1 MKRRAP
7 IIGLAATLVPILAA
21 ILAAGGCAVGPDYK
35 PPTPVAGAEA
45 PLVSTSPTAETVA
58 EPPDDWWRLY
68 HDETLDGLLQEA
80 FTANTDL
87 RVAAANLT
95 ASRAVL
101 SAVKSQRFPQ
111 TQADVS
117 ATYGRDPATEEIL
130 ELTGRDPESIWLYEG
145 VLEVAYEV
153 DLLGR
158 VRRSVEAARADT
170 AAVIATRDAVKIAV
184 AAETA
189 RDYAQVCA
197 LGEELNVAHHSLDVV
212 SREAE
217 ITNNRRAAGAG
228 SEFDVVRAQELVAQ
242 VRASIPPL
250 EGQRR
255 AAFFELS
262 AVLGRPPS
270 KAPAEVENCV
280 LPPRLNDLIP
290 VGDGAS
296 LLKRRP
302 DVRQA
307 ERRLAGSTA
316 RIGIATADLYPKI
329 ELKGLIGG
337 VSTEPDQFV
346 TNKGIA
352 WGLGPAISW
361 TFPNQAGPRARV
373 RQAKAA
379 TVAALASFDAV
390 VLQALKETEQA
401 LALYRAELDHRQALS
416 EAQNR
421 AQKAFEIADGQFRA
435 GAVSDLDLL
444 TTEQQ
449 LIATDAAVAA
459 SDAALVQ
466 DQIAVFKAL
475 GGGWRNRETAA
486 KR

>member
-1 MKRRAP
+1 
-7 IIGLAATLVPILAA
+7 VPLI
-21 ILAAGGCAVGPDYK
+21 
-35 PPTPVAGAEA
+35 
-45 PLVSTSPTAETVA
+45 STTPTAETVA
-58 EPPDDWWRLY
+58 EPPNDWWRLY
-68 HDETLDGLLQEA
+68 HDDTLDRLLQEA

-101 SAVKSQRFPQ
+101 QATRSQRLPQ

-117 ATYGRDPATEEIL
+117 ATYGRDPVTEEIL
-130 ELTGRDPESIWLYEG
+130 ELTGRDAESIWLYEG
-145 VLEVAYEV
+145 ILEVSYEV

-158 VRRSVEAARADT
+158 VRRSIEAARADT
-170 AAVIATRDAVKIAV
+170 ASVIATRDVVKITV

-189 RDYAQVCA
+189 RAYAQVCA

-217 ITNNRRAAGAG
+217 ITNNRREAGAG

-250 EGQRR
+250 EGQRH
-255 AAFFELS
+255 AAFFELA

-270 KAPAEVENCV
+270 KAPAEVESCV

-307 ERRLAGSTA
+307 ERRLAGATA

-329 ELKGLIGG
+329 ELRGFIGG

-373 RQAKAA
+373 RQAEAA

-401 LALYRAELDHRQALS
+401 LALYGAELDHRQALS
-416 EAQNR
+416 EAQDR

-449 LIATDAAVAA
+449 LIATDAAVAS

-475 GGGWRNRETAA
+475 GGGWRNTETAA

>member
-1 MKRRAP
+1 MRSSSGMWVAAT
-7 IIGLAATLVPILAA
+7 GVATLAASLV
-21 ILAAGGCAVGPDYK
+21 AGGCAVGPDYK
-35 PPTPVAGAEA
+35 PPTPVAGAEV
-45 PLVSTSPTAETVA
+45 PLVSTSPTVETVA
-58 EPPDDWWRLY
+58 EPPDDWWHLY
-68 HDETLDGLLQEA
+68 HDETLDGLLKEA

-101 SAVKSQRFPQ
+101 SAVKAQRFPQ
-111 TQADVS
+111 TQADVA
-117 ATYGRDPATEEIL
+117 ATYGRDPVTEEIL
-130 ELTGRDPESIWLYEG
+130 ELTGRDAESLWIYEG

-170 AAVIATRDAVKIAV
+170 AAVIATRDVVKIAV

-189 RDYAQVCA
+189 RAYAQVCA

-212 SREAE
+212 SHEAE
-217 ITNNRRAAGAG
+217 ITNNRLEAGAG
-228 SEFDVVRAQELVAQ
+228 AQFDVVRAQELVAQ

-255 AAFFELS
+255 AAFFELA

-270 KAPAEVENCV
+270 KAPAEVESCV
-280 LPPRLNDLIP
+280 LPPRLSDLMP

-302 DVRQA
+302 DVREA
-307 ERRLAGSTA
+307 ERRLAGATA

-329 ELKGLIGG
+329 ELKGFIGG

-352 WGLGPAISW
+352 WGVGPAISW

-379 TVAALASFDAV
+379 TVAALANFDAV

-401 LALYRAELDHRQALS
+401 LALYRSELDHRHALS

-421 AQKAFEIADGQFRA
+421 AQTAFDIAHSQFIA
-435 GAVSDLDLL
+435 GAISDLDLL
-444 TTEQQ
+444 TSEQQ

-459 SDAALVQ
+459 SDAALVL

-475 GGGWRNRETAA
+475 GGGWRNRETSAQ
-486 KR
+486 R

>member
-1 MKRRAP
+1 MRSSSGMWVAAT
-7 IIGLAATLVPILAA
+7 GVATLAASLV
-21 ILAAGGCAVGPDYK
+21 AGGCAVGPDYK
-35 PPTPVAGAEA
+35 PPTPVAGAEV
-45 PLVSTSPTAETVA
+45 PLVSTSPTVETVA
-58 EPPDDWWRLY
+58 EPPDDWWHLY
-68 HDETLDGLLQEA
+68 HDETLDGLLKEA

-101 SAVKSQRFPQ
+101 SAVKAQRFPQ
-111 TQADVS
+111 TQADVA
-117 ATYGRDPATEEIL
+117 ATYGRDPVTEEIL
-130 ELTGRDPESIWLYEG
+130 ELTGRDAESLWIYEG

-170 AAVIATRDAVKIAV
+170 AAVIATRDVVKIAV

-189 RDYAQVCA
+189 RAYAQVCA

-212 SREAE
+212 SHEAE
-217 ITNNRRAAGAG
+217 ITNNRLEAGAG
-228 SEFDVVRAQELVAQ
+228 AQFDVVRAQELVAQ

-255 AAFFELS
+255 AAFFELA

-270 KAPAEVENCV
+270 KAPAEVESCV
-280 LPPRLNDLIP
+280 LPPRLSDLMP

-302 DVRQA
+302 DVREA
-307 ERRLAGSTA
+307 ERRLAGATA

-329 ELKGLIGG
+329 ELKGFIGG

-352 WGLGPAISW
+352 WGVGPAISW

-421 AQKAFEIADGQFRA
+421 AQTAFDIAHGQFIA

-444 TTEQQ
+444 TSEQQ

-466 DQIAVFKAL
+466 DQISVFKAL
-475 GGGWRNRETAA
+475 GGGWRHTEIAA

>member
-1 MKRRAP
+1 MRSSSGMWVAAT
-7 IIGLAATLVPILAA
+7 GVATLAASLV
-21 ILAAGGCAVGPDYK
+21 AGGCAVGPDYK
-35 PPTPVAGAEA
+35 PPTPVAGAEV
-45 PLVSTSPTAETVA
+45 PLVSTSPTVETVA
-58 EPPDDWWRLY
+58 EPPDDWWHLY
-68 HDETLDGLLQEA
+68 HDETLDGLLKEA

-101 SAVKSQRFPQ
+101 SAVKAQRFPQ
-111 TQADVS
+111 TQADVA
-117 ATYGRDPATEEIL
+117 ATYGRDPVTEEIL
-130 ELTGRDPESIWLYEG
+130 ELTGRDAESLWIYEG

-170 AAVIATRDAVKIAV
+170 AAVIATRDVVKIAV

-189 RDYAQVCA
+189 RAYAQVCA

-212 SREAE
+212 SHEAE
-217 ITNNRRAAGAG
+217 ITNNRLEAGAG
-228 SEFDVVRAQELVAQ
+228 AQFDVVRAQELVAQ

-255 AAFFELS
+255 AAFFELA

-270 KAPAEVENCV
+270 KAPAEVESCV
-280 LPPRLNDLIP
+280 LPPRLSDLMP

-302 DVRQA
+302 DVREA
-307 ERRLAGSTA
+307 ERRLAGATA

-329 ELKGLIGG
+329 ELKGFIGG

-352 WGLGPAISW
+352 WGVGPAISW

-379 TVAALASFDAV
+379 TVAALANFDAV

-401 LALYRAELDHRQALS
+401 LALYRSELEHRHALS

-421 AQKAFEIADGQFRA
+421 AQTAFDIAHSQFIA
-435 GAVSDLDLL
+435 GAISDLDLL
-444 TTEQQ
+444 TSEQQ

-459 SDAALVQ
+459 SDAALVL

-475 GGGWRNRETAA
+475 GGGWRNRETSAQ
-486 KR
+486 R

>member
-1 MKRRAP
+1 MKRRSWA
-7 IIGLAATLVPILAA
+7 IWFAAT
-21 ILAAGGCAVGPDYK
+21 LAAGGCAVGPDYK
-35 PPTPVAGAEA
+35 IPKPVDGAQV
-45 PLVSTSPTAETVA
+45 PLVSTTPTAETVA

-68 HDETLDGLLQEA
+68 HDDTLDALLQEA

-101 SAVKSQRFPQ
+101 QAIRSQRLPQ
-111 TQADVS
+111 TQADVA
-117 ATYGRDPATEEIL
+117 ATYGRDAVTDEIL
-130 ELTGRDPESIWLYEG
+130 ELTGRDPESLWIYEG
-145 VLEVAYEV
+145 VLEVSYEV

-170 AAVIATRDAVKIAV
+170 AAVIATRDVVKIAV

-189 RDYAQVCA
+189 RAYAQVCA

-212 SREAE
+212 SREAQ
-217 ITNNRRAAGAG
+217 ITNNRREAGAG
-228 SEFDVVRAQELVAQ
+228 SQFDVVRAQELVAQ

-255 AAFFELS
+255 AAFFELA

-270 KAPAEVENCV
+270 KAPTEVESCV

-307 ERRLAGSTA
+307 ERRLAGATA

-329 ELKGLIGG
+329 ELRGLIGG

-346 TNKGIA
+346 TNKGIT

-379 TVAALASFDAV
+379 TVAALANFDAV

-421 AQKAFEIADGQFRA
+421 AQTAFDIAHGQFLA

-449 LIATDAAVAA
+449 LIATDAAVAS
-459 SDAALVQ
+459 SDAALIQ

-475 GGGWRNRETAA
+475 GGGWHNTGAAA